1 VSDRDISPRA
11 KRDDP
16 ESLLDARSDPAGA
29 AFGTMGSEVGSELN
43 WILMIRHRVQRRAVG
58 SPRYQWWVLWSLLAG
73 LLSLNFTFT
82 VFNIVLGTVSKQF
95 HTSITNL
102 TWTTVGPL
110 LAYGLAA
117 PVFGKLGDIFG
128 HRRLY
133 ILGLGGA
140 AISAAATALAPNL
153 ILLVMARTLDGVAGA
168 ASGAASGALLNLVF
182 RPDER
187 VKAMGWW
194 SLVGAGG
201 PVIGVSLGSPIIA
214 AFGWRALF
222 WVQLVLIVIALG
234 VVAAVLPH
242 RRGNQSEEAQR
253 KELARSNFKK
263 MDWIGSWTLS
273 LSVGAFMV
281 GLTLAS
287 HVGWLG
293 WQCSLAWLVTVIM
306 IAAFVM
312 RIRTAD
318 HPIIPPHY
326 FRQRNFVLPM
336 VVRSSAQYAYFSGF
350 FLFPLLYQEGFGK
363 SILSVGAVTIARPIV
378 FSLCSP
384 LAGYVAVRIG
394 ERVSVI
400 AGAIFLSLSMLGFTL
415 FSPSSSL
422 IFVIITLG
430 LSGLGMGV
438 AMPSTSSIMANEVDP
453 SEFGVMS
460 AAQLLAMQIGQVAG
474 IQVSLTVQQAL
485 VHQRGLDRVFEQFR
499 NRSSGHGGAPSAALL
514 GTFRIPFIIGGVMSA
529 IAIAASLFLRSVPRD
544 KSGRDGAEPVYD
556 AH

>member
-1 VSDRDISPRA
+1 MSDRDNSPRA

-16 ESLLDARSDPAGA
+16 DSLLDARSDPAGA
-29 AFGTMGSEVGSELN
+29 AFGTMGSEVGSDLN
-43 WILMIRHRVQRRAVG
+43 WLAMVRHRVQKRAVG

-82 VFNIVLGTVSKQF
+82 VFNLVLGTVSKQF
-95 HTSITNL
+95 HTTITNL
-102 TWTTVGPL
+102 TLTTVGPI

-133 ILGLGGA
+133 LIGLSGA
-140 AISAAATALAPNL
+140 AVSAVATALAPNL
-153 ILLVMARTLDGVAGA
+153 VMLVAARTLDGVAGA

-201 PVIGVSLGSPIIA
+201 PVLGVSLGSPIIA
-214 AFGWRALF
+214 AFGWRTLF
-222 WVQLVLIVIALG
+222 WVQLGMILVALG
-234 VVAAVLPH
+234 VVAVVLPH
-242 RRGNQSEEAQR
+242 ARGSANEELIR
-253 KELARSNFKK
+253 KQEARLNFKK

-273 LSVGAFMV
+273 LSVGALMM
-281 GLTLAS
+281 GLTMAS

-293 WQCSLAWLVTVIM
+293 WQCSLAWVMTVVFIV
-306 IAAFVM
+306 AFIG
-312 RIRTAD
+312 RIRTAEN
-318 HPIIPPHY
+318 PIIPPHY
-326 FRQRNFVLPM
+326 FRKKNFVLPM
-336 VVRSSAQYAYFSGF
+336 VVRSSAQYAYFCGF
-350 FLFPLLYQEGFGK
+350 FLFPLLYEEGFGK
-363 SILSVGAVTIARPIV
+363 SILSVGAVTVARPIV

-400 AGAIFLSLSMLGFTL
+400 AGGIFLALSMIGFTL
-415 FSPSSSL
+415 FAPSTSL
-422 IFVIITLG
+422 WFVVVTLG

-474 IQVSLTVQQAL
+474 IQVSLTIQQSL
-485 VHQRGLDRVFEQFR
+485 VHDRGLTRVFNAFS
-499 NRSSGHGGAPSAALL
+499 NRPGGASSHPSAGLL
-514 GTFRIPFIIGGVMSA
+514 GTFHIPFLIGGAMA
-529 IAIAASLFLRSVPRD
+529 IVAVVASLFLRSVPRD
-544 KSGRDGAEPVYD
+544 KSGGDGAQALYD